1 MSLLTWAAGPVLP
14 YLAGA
19 AGAAILATS
28 TFGAVQTWRI
38 GRLKYEA
45 NVAAG
50 KISSLQAA
58 KDKSEE
64 LRGKESGQADISYE
78 GLAAACAGRIP
89 ITIEAGRVIERI
101 QNAKP
106 NPDGSR
112 PLCDA
117 QCVRS
122 LVGEGQY
129 RDQAGALP
137 Q

>member
-1 MSLLTWAAGPVLP
+1 MSLLSWAAGPVLP
-14 YLAGA
+14 YLAGV

-50 KISSLQAA
+50 TIKALGDAKEASENARGREGKQAT
-58 KDKSEE
+58 
-64 LRGKESGQADISYE
+64 ISYTSI
-78 GLAAACAGRIP
+78 ADACASRLP
-89 ITIEAGRVIERI
+89 INVEAGRVIERI

-117 QCVRS
+117 ACVRA
-122 LVGEGQY
+122 LVGETGPVGQS
-129 RDQAGALP
+129 RPLP
-137 Q
+137 